1 MWETSQMFYSRYDKW
16 IHTPAFCTP
25 IYAIISHKTCLV
37 TADWKTLVRSK
48 HSIQLVLIIPFCSLM
63 TDTEGDF
70 IIIDIGFTDL
80 LNIAE
85 KKPWSDSSFWI
96 ILINFPRLSYCIFR
110 HSWLKSNQTYLSEVF
125 WSEWINF
132 L

>member
-1 MWETSQMFYSRYDKW
+1 
-16 IHTPAFCTP
+16 
-25 IYAIISHKTCLV
+25 
-37 TADWKTLVRSK
+37 
-48 HSIQLVLIIPFCSLM
+48 M